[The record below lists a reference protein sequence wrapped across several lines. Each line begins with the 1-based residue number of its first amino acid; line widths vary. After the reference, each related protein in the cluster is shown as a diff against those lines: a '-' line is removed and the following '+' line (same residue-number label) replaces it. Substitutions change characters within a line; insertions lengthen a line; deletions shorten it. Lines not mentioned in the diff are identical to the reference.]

1 MGGSP
6 GLVVLGGDSC
16 SKGHWFKSQSWILDG
31 HVSHLIVVEIVMF
44 NWTDEN
50 KWKRGRGWTI
60 FKTKHYVITGAV
72 RFTNELERINVF
84 PNIKSHLV
92 RSCFYFMLDRLK
104 RGPFV
109 GNSSLEIHL
118 DGVVRTLITR
128 DVGSTRG
135 RTWAS
140 SWRTIFLYF
149 IKSR

>member
-1 MGGSP
+1 
-6 GLVVLGGDSC
+6 
-16 SKGHWFKSQSWILDG
+16 
-31 HVSHLIVVEIVMF
+31 MF
-44 NWTDEN
+44 
-50 KWKRGRGWTI
+50 
-60 FKTKHYVITGAV
+60 
-72 RFTNELERINVF
+72 F

-135 RTWAS
+135 RT
-140 SWRTIFLYF
+140 
-149 IKSR
+149 